1 MSVYCSLT
9 RSVRRDVVWTHSL
22 ALNATANRDF
32 TMTAIYWNV
41 SVKSHTNTHICDLC
55 WQNES
60 ECARTNLLLYRQKN
74 KKWKMSVLVEFE
86 VFTKISSL
94 SPLLAIPMLQIV
106 IKHLKWSLF
115 VCFLRGVP
123 FLCSLLDD
131 CCFSPHVVG
140 LLSQRA
146 AFQLCEYSY
155 RILDYMSPN
164 QWNMIF
170 KPMLMK
176 TIRSRWLT
184 FAKRVHKT
192 RLSSNAQ
199 SLL

>member
-1 MSVYCSLT
+1 MKFHGQNGPFITVNKQYVTRAGKMS
-9 RSVRRDVVWTHSL
+9 R
-22 ALNATANRDF
+22 
-32 TMTAIYWNV
+32 
-41 SVKSHTNTHICDLC
+41 KSHGLIL
-55 WQNES
+55 S
-60 ECARTNLLLYRQKN
+60 YRQ

-86 VFTKISSL
+86 VFTKMSSL
-94 SPLLAIPMLQIV
+94 SPLLAISMLQIV

-115 VCFLRGVP
+115 VRFLRGVP

-131 CCFSPHVVG
+131 CCCFSPQVVG
-140 LLSQRA
+140 LLLQRA

-155 RILDYMSPN
+155 RILHYMSPN
-164 QWNMIF
+164 QWNIIF

-176 TIRSRWLT
+176 TKRSRWLT

-192 RLSSNAQ
+192 CISASAQ